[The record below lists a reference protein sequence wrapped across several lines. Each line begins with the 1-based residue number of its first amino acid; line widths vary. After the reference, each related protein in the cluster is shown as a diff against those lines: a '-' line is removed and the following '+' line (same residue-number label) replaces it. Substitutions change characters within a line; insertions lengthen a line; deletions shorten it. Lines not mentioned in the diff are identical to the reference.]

1 MAYQSLSSR
10 IVTVIHTSRFWKS
23 LQNALGTQLD
33 MSTTYHP
40 ETDGQSERT
49 IQTLED
55 MLRACVIDFGK
66 GCENITIDLLLP
78 AEVRDSQLT
87 GPEIIQETTEKI
99 VQIHQH
105 LQAVRGRQRLPQK
118 TRKAKSPIHWAI
130 QNLEQMAPQR
140 NQWKLWT
147 VDQANSSKV
156 LIPIIKVRWNSK
168 RGHENTENPSVPSND
183 CLETLYSPSSSIP
196 QLEYP
201 PSVDQQSEFSQQES
215 GLIVPVFQ
223 KGDDPIDAINHMMSF
238 LTAVV
243 TSRYPTTNNQLRNS
257 SNPRQQATIN
267 NGRVTLQPIQGRQ
280 TSVAA
285 GTSRTY
291 TPGASGNNSG
301 KQRTVICYNCK
312 GEGHMSKQCTKPKR
326 KRDDSWFKDKVLL
339 VQAQASGQILHEEEL
354 AFLADP
360 GIPEGQATQTV
371 ITHNAAYQADDLD
384 AYDSDCDELN
394 TAKVALMANLSHY
407 GSDALSEVHNHDNV
421 NNDMTNQVV
430 QAMPSSEQSNV
441 VNHSETEITSD
452 SNIIPYS
459 QYLIESQQVAVQNS
473 NSSAQQ
479 DDLILSV
486 IEQLKTQVVHCTKTN
501 LENKSVND
509 TLTAELERY
518 KEQVKVLKEGQ
529 NVDLKSQD
537 NVSDSCAQSV
547 EIDHLKRT
555 LSEHLKEKESLL
567 QTVTLLKNDF
577 KKEESRNLDREI
589 ALEKQIKH
597 LDNIVF
603 KRDQSAQTVHML
615 TKPQFFYDNT
625 TKQALGFQNPFYLKK
640 AQQLEPMLYVGDI
653 IQKTNPIVIP
663 DSEETLTLAEESRSK
678 MLLKHKDNMMQEKI
692 KQIDTTPIDYAALN
706 KLYKDFET
714 RFVPQTEL
722 SAEQAFWSHN
732 SVSSS
737 EPDLSD
743 RPTNVEVPKE
753 LPKVSMVNTSLKKL
767 KYHLANFDVV
777 VKERTTP
784 TAITEGTWGF
794 EHTKACFRDEII
806 PFVKALK
813 DLFSTFNQQ
822 LVDELAEVQNVFYQ
836 MEQAVEQHRV
846 ESKTFEVKMNQAL
859 NENERL
865 LEQVM
870 SKDIVNLIVNSS
882 MDFASVNVHEC
893 EKCLKLETELQKDFV
908 EKEIYD
914 KLFKRFTTL
923 EKHCISLEVDTQLNQ
938 EIFQRDNSISNQSAP
953 SFDQL
958 FELNELKAQSQEKDM
973 VIKKLKERIKSLSGN
988 MDKDKIKQD
997 LEEIE
1002 TINIE
1007 LDHRVTK
1014 LIAENEHLKQ
1024 TYKQLYDSIK
1034 PARVR
1039 SKEQCA
1045 DLTNQVN
1052 LKSVEISDLN
1062 ACLQEKVLVITTL
1075 KDELRKLKQKDLAN
1089 KEINT
1094 KPITPKLLNK
1104 RSAHSAYIKHTQEE
1118 AAVLRDLVDHI
1129 KANYP
1134 LDPTLESALAVTLMN
1149 KNKKVRFTKAI
1160 TSSRNT
1166 IPKRTSTSNLASNKP
1181 MLSSTGVKPSTSTS
1195 GSQPSGYTKKDNI
1208 RQTPSSTQKN
1218 KVEAHPRKVKSSLKN
1233 KDNVVAPKGTAH
1245 VKHSKLNANSEL
1257 KCVKCNG
1264 CMLFDNHDLCVL
1276 DYINNVNARAKSKSA
1291 KKQTKRKVWK
1301 PTGKMFTTIGYI
1313 WRPTGRTFTIVGN
1326 ACPLTRITTTTEAP
1340 LRKPVDLDN
1349 ETSNPAVTLVYSW
1362 KPRNSKTNVPVSKS
1376 KVLQSVSTNNKKP
1389 SHPNCPLVFGLL
1401 FSVGQFYDSNLE
1413 VAFRQHTCFIR
1424 NLEGVDLL
1432 TGSRGNNLYTLSLG
1446 DMMASS
1452 PICLLSKASKT
1463 KSWLWHR
1470 RLSHLN
1476 FGAINH
1482 LARHGLVRGL
1492 PKLKF
1497 EKDHLCSAC
1506 AMGKSKKKPHKPKS
1520 EDTNQEKLYLLHMD
1534 LCGPMRVAS
1543 VNGKKYILVIV
1554 DDYSRF
1560 TWVKFLRS
1568 KDEALDFIIKFLKMI
1583 QLRLKVPVRHI
1594 RTDNETEF
1602 VNQTL
1607 CEYYKKVGVS
1617 HKTFVSR
1624 SPQQNSVVE
1633 RRNRTLIE
1641 AARTMLIYAKALLFL
1656 WAEAVATACYTQ
1668 NRSIIRL
1675 RHDKT
1680 PYELLHDKLPDLSF
1694 FHVFGALCYPTN
1706 DSENL
1711 GKLQPKADIDFDELI
1726 VMASEHRSSG
1736 PALHEMTPATISSE
1750 LVPNLPPS
1758 TPFVPP
1764 SRTDWDMLFQPLFDA
1779 QSST

>member
-1 MAYQSLSSR
+1 MSSADP
-10 IVTVIHTSRFWKS
+10 IQVDSRLVAPYFLPTDDPLECLTK
-23 LQNALGTQLD
+23 ALTF
-33 MSTTYHP
+33 MSTILASIY
-40 ETDGQSERT
+40 
-49 IQTLED
+49 
-55 MLRACVIDFGK
+55 
-66 GCENITIDLLLP
+66 
-78 AEVRDSQLT
+78 
-87 GPEIIQETTEKI
+87 
-99 VQIHQH
+99 
-105 LQAVRGRQRLPQK
+105 
-118 TRKAKSPIHWAI
+118 
-130 QNLEQMAPQR
+130 
-140 NQWKLWT
+140 
-147 VDQANSSKV
+147 
-156 LIPIIKVRWNSK
+156 
-168 RGHENTENPSVPSND
+168 
-183 CLETLYSPSSSIP
+183 PSS
-196 QLEYP
+196 
-201 PSVDQQSEFSQQES
+201 
-215 GLIVPVFQ
+215 
-223 KGDDPIDAINHMMSF
+223 
-238 LTAVV
+238 
-243 TSRYPTTNNQLRNS
+243 NNQLETS
-257 SNPRQQATIN
+257 SNPMHQVDMPERQTLSYVGNCSTGNDDMTRKYTHSNMVQHAECFKQKMLLVQLQEAGIQLSKEQLAILVDA
-267 NGRVTLQPIQGRQ
+267 GDKVDSGPGAFIVTTNALFQPDGVEVYDSDYDDVPNTQPSFMANISSSGSDVLSKGRQ
-280 TSVAA
+280 ISVAA
-285 GTSRTY
+285 DTTKTY
-291 TPGASGNNSG
+291 TLGSA
-301 KQRTVICYNCK
+301 K
-312 GEGHMSKQCTKPKR
+312 GQT
-326 KRDDSWFKDKVLL
+326 
-339 VQAQASGQILHEEEL
+339 
-354 AFLADP
+354 
-360 GIPEGQATQTV
+360 TQTV
-371 ITHNAAYQADDLD
+371 IPYNTTYQADDLD

-394 TAKVALMANLSHY
+394 TAKVALMANLSDY
-407 GSDALSEVHNHDNV
+407 GSDGLSEVHNHDNV
-421 NNDMTNQVV
+421 NNDMTNQAV
-430 QAMPSSEQSNV
+430 QAMPSFKQSNV
-441 VNHSETEITSD
+441 VIHSETKITSD

-459 QYLIESQQVAVQNS
+459 QYLIESQQ
-473 NSSAQQ
+473 
-479 DDLILSV
+479 
-486 IEQLKTQVVHCTKTN
+486 TQVVNCTKTN
-501 LENKSVND
+501 QENKSVND

-547 EIDHLKRT
+547 EIDHLKQT
-555 LSEHLKEKESLL
+555 LLEHLKEKESLL

-1075 KDELRKLKQKDLAN
+1075 KDELRKLKGKDLAN
-1089 KEINT
+1089 NEVTHHPSDPEINT
-1094 KPITPKLLNK
+1094 EPITPKLLNK

-1134 LDPTLESALAVTLMN
+1134 LDPTLESACKYTKLIQELLSKISKTCPSINNSGEQLVAVTPMN
-1149 KNKKVRFTKAI
+1149 KVKRVRFTEPV

-1166 IPKRTSTSNLASNKP
+1166 ITKKASTSNLASNKP
-1181 MLSSTGVKPSTSTS
+1181 MLSSTGVKPSTSAS
-1195 GSQPSGYTKKDNI
+1195 GSQPSGNTKKDKI
-1208 RQTPSSTQKN
+1208 LQTQSSTQMN

-1233 KDNVVAPKGTAH
+1233 KDHVVAPKGTAH
-1245 VKHSKLNANSEL
+1245 VQHSKLNANSEL

-1264 CMLFDNHDLCVL
+1264 CMLSDNHDLCVL

-1340 LRKPVDLDN
+1340 LRKPVVLDN
-1349 ETSNPAVTLVYSW
+1349 ETSKPAVTLVYSR

-1376 KVLQSVSTNNKKP
+1376 KVLQSVSANKKEP
-1389 SHPNCPLVFGLL
+1389 SKSWGSIISDVPSSSLNECRSSKLSSIKFGNDHMAKILRNGDYQIGNVTISRVYYVKGLGHNL
-1401 FSVGQFYDSNLE
+1401 FSVGQFCDSNLE
-1413 VAFRQHTCFIR
+1413 RPQ
-1424 NLEGVDLL
+1424 
-1432 TGSRGNNLYTLSLG
+1432 
-1446 DMMASS
+1446 
-1452 PICLLSKASKT
+1452 
-1463 KSWLWHR
+1463 
-1470 RLSHLN
+1470 RLSP
-1476 FGAINH
+1476 GY
-1482 LARHGLVRGL
+1482 GTDV
-1492 PKLKF
+1492 
-1497 EKDHLCSAC
+1497 C
-1506 AMGKSKKKPHKPKS
+1506 KSKKKPHKPKS
-1520 EDTNQEKLYLLHMD
+1520 EDTNKKKLYLLHMD

-1560 TWVKFLRS
+1560 TWVKFLR
-1568 KDEALDFIIKFLKMI
+1568 
-1583 QLRLKVPVRHI
+1583 
-1594 RTDNETEF
+1594 TDNGTEF

-1607 CEYYKKVGVS
+1607 REYYKKVGIS
-1617 HKTFVSR
+1617 HETSVAR
-1624 SPQQNSVVE
+1624 SPQQNGVVE
-1633 RRNRTLIE
+1633 RRNCMLIE
-1641 AARTMLIYAKALLFL
+1641 AARIMLIYVKAPLFL

-1675 RHDKT
+1675 HHCKT
-1680 PYELLHDKLPDLSF
+1680 PYELLHDKLRDLSF
-1694 FHVFGALCYPTN
+1694 FYVFGALCYPTN

-1711 GKLQPKADIDFDELI
+1711 GKLQPKDDIGIFIGYAPTKKAFRIYNRRTRRIIETIHLDFDELAA
-1726 VMASEHRSSG
+1726 MASEHNSSG
-1736 PALHEMTPATISSE
+1736 PTLHEMTPAIISSG
-1750 LVPNLPPS
+1750 LVPNPHSS

-1764 SRTDWDMLFQPLFDA
+1764 SRTVWDMLFQPLFDELLNPRPSVDHPA
-1779 QSST
+1779 PKVVAPIDEVAAPEPDVSTGSPSSTRNIRYRHGIRSFL

>member
-1 MAYQSLSSR
+1 MILESVESGPLIWPSIVENRVTRPKKYSELS
-10 IVTVIHTSRFWKS
+10 
-23 LQNALGTQLD
+23 A
-33 MSTTYHP
+33 
-40 ETDGQSERT
+40 
-49 IQTLED
+49 
-55 MLRACVIDFGK
+55 
-66 GCENITIDLLLP
+66 
-78 AEVRDSQLT
+78 
-87 GPEIIQETTEKI
+87 TEA
-99 VQIHQH
+99 
-105 LQAVRGRQRLPQK
+105 LQADCDIKATNIILQGLP
-118 TRKAKSPIHWAI
+118 P
-130 QNLEQMAPQR
+130 E
-140 NQWKLWT
+140 
-147 VDQANSSKV
+147 V
-156 LIPIIKVRWNSK
+156 LS
-168 RGHENTENPSVPSND
+168 
-183 CLETLYSPSSSIP
+183 L
-196 QLEYP
+196 
-201 PSVDQQSEFSQQES
+201 
-215 GLIVPVFQ
+215 
-223 KGDDPIDAINHMMSF
+223 
-238 LTAVV
+238 
-243 TSRYPTTNNQLRNS
+243 
-257 SNPRQQATIN
+257 
-267 NGRVTLQPIQGRQ
+267 
-280 TSVAA
+280 
-285 GTSRTY
+285 
-291 TPGASGNNSG
+291 
-301 KQRTVICYNCK
+301 
-312 GEGHMSKQCTKPKR
+312 CTKPKR

-1075 KDELRKLKQKDLAN
+1075 KDELRKLKGKDLAN
-1089 KEINT
+1089 NEVTHHPSDPEINT
-1094 KPITPKLLNK
+1094 EPITPKLLNK

-1134 LDPTLESALAVTLMN
+1134 LDPTLESTC
-1149 KNKKVRFTKAI
+1149 R
-1160 TSSRNT
+1160 
-1166 IPKRTSTSNLASNKP
+1166 
-1181 MLSSTGVKPSTSTS
+1181 
-1195 GSQPSGYTKKDNI
+1195 
-1208 RQTPSSTQKN
+1208 
-1218 KVEAHPRKVKSSLKN
+1218 
-1233 KDNVVAPKGTAH
+1233 
-1245 VKHSKLNANSEL
+1245 
-1257 KCVKCNG
+1257 
-1264 CMLFDNHDLCVL
+1264 
-1276 DYINNVNARAKSKSA
+1276 
-1291 KKQTKRKVWK
+1291 
-1301 PTGKMFTTIGYI
+1301 
-1313 WRPTGRTFTIVGN
+1313 
-1326 ACPLTRITTTTEAP
+1326 
-1340 LRKPVDLDN
+1340 
-1349 ETSNPAVTLVYSW
+1349 
-1362 KPRNSKTNVPVSKS
+1362 
-1376 KVLQSVSTNNKKP
+1376 
-1389 SHPNCPLVFGLL
+1389 PNCPLIGNVTISRVYYVEGLGHNL

-1413 VAFRQHTCFIR
+1413 VAFRQHTCFIC
-1424 NLEGVDLL
+1424 NLEGVDLF

-1463 KSWLWHR
+1463 
-1470 RLSHLN
+1470 N
-1476 FGAINH
+1476 
-1482 LARHGLVRGL
+1482 
-1492 PKLKF
+1492 
-1497 EKDHLCSAC
+1497 
-1506 AMGKSKKKPHKPKS
+1506 KKKPHKPKY
-1520 EDTNQEKLYLLHMD
+1520 EDTNQEKLYPLHMD

-1543 VNGKKYILVIV
+1543 VNEKKYILIIV

-1560 TWVKFLRS
+1560 TWVKFLR
-1568 KDEALDFIIKFLKMI
+1568 
-1583 QLRLKVPVRHI
+1583 
-1594 RTDNETEF
+1594 TDNGTEF

-1607 CEYYKKVGVS
+1607 REYYEKVGIS
-1617 HKTFVSR
+1617 HETSVAR
-1624 SPQQNSVVE
+1624 SPQQNNVVE
-1633 RRNRTLIE
+1633 RRNHTLIE
-1641 AARTMLIYAKALLFL
+1641 AARTMLIYAKAPLFL

-1668 NRSIIRL
+1668 NRSMIRR
-1675 RHDKT
+1675 RHGKT
-1680 PYELLHDKLPDLSF
+1680 PYELLHNKPPDLSYL
-1694 FHVFGALCYPTN
+1694 HVFGALCYPTN

-1711 GKLQPKADIDFDELI
+1711 GKLQPNDIVETIHIDFNELTA
-1726 VMASEHRSSG
+1726 MASEHSSSG
-1736 PALHEMTPATISSE
+1736 PALHEMTPATISSGLVPNPHPSTPVDHPAPEVVVLINEVIAPVLADSTGSPSSTTVDQDAPSLSNSQTTPKTEPPVIPNDVEEDNHDIEVAHMGNDLYFGVPITEIPSDQSSSSDSIHTIVHPDHQISEHNSKWTKDHPLENIIGELARPVSTRLQLHEQTLFCYYDAFLTAVKPKTYKDALTQACWIEAMQEELNKFERLEVWE
-1750 LVPNLPPS
+1750 LVPRPDKVMVITLKWIYKVKLDELGGILKNKARLVCPNS
-1758 TPFVPP
+1758 DLIAHQNI
-1764 SRTDWDMLFQPLFDA
+1764 SL
-1779 QSST
+1779 